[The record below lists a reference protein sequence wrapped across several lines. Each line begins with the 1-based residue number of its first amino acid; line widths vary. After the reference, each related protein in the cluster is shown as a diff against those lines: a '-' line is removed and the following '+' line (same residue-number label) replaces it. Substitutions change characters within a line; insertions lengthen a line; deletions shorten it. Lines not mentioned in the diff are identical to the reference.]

1 MQAMEAAKLLAQA
14 IQDSPEYQEFAR
26 YKAEID
32 ADSGIRGLIQ
42 EYHRMQTALQMRLL
56 SGQGM
61 DGEENQRFQQ
71 LSMLLFADSRTSAFL
86 MAEMR
91 MQKMMAE
98 IFESLTRA
106 AGMDLPTP
114 M

>member
-1 MQAMEAAKLLAQA
+1 MQAMEAAKLLAGA
-14 IQDSPEYQEFAR
+14 IQESPEYQEFAR

-32 ADSGIRGLIQ
+32 GDSGIKGLVQ
-42 EYHRMQTALQMRLL
+42 EYHRMQTALQMRML

-61 DGEENQRFQQ
+61 DGEEQQRFQQ
-71 LSMLLFADSRTSAFL
+71 LSMLLFADSRTSSFL

-91 MQKMMAE
+91 LQQMMAG
-98 IFESLTRA
+98 IFETLTRA
-106 AGMDLPTP
+106 SGLDLPAP

>member
-1 MQAMEAAKLLAQA
+1 MQAMEAAKQVAQA

-32 ADSGIRGLIQ
+32 GDSGIKGLLQ
-42 EYHRMQTALQMRLL
+42 EYHRMQTALQMRLF

-98 IFESLTRA
+98 IFEALSRA
-106 AGMDLPTP
+106 SGLDLPAP

>member
-1 MQAMEAAKLLAQA
+1 MQAMEAAKLLSQA
-14 IQDSPEYQEFAR
+14 IQDSPEYQEFAK

-32 ADSGIRGLIQ
+32 GDSGIKGLVQ
-42 EYHRMQTALQMRLL
+42 EYHRMQTALQMRVL

-61 DGEENQRFQQ
+61 DGEAQQRFQQ
-71 LSMLLFADSRTSAFL
+71 LSMLLFADQRTSSFL

-91 MQKMMAE
+91 MQQMMAG
-98 IFESLTRA
+98 IFEALTKA
-106 AGMDLPTP
+106 SGLDLPTP